1 MVTDAQKARFAA
13 VTEAVLS
20 GERADMGIGTYGEK
34 CMHLVLKHF
43 FCEDTD
49 CHEVGMGDFF
59 ADAVEGDTV
68 YEIQTGGFYPLKKKL
83 THYLTR
89 EDKRVV
95 IVAPVI
101 THKRLFWIDPE
112 TGAAEGKPRRVTV
125 SRAHYRVLREM
136 LWLRGLWDFS
146 RVTLRLV
153 FLTVDEYKRLDGYG
167 ADKKRKASKIERIP
181 GELLDILDI
190 VDTDG
195 VTALFLPHDLPSP
208 FTSADFSRLTGAKR
222 RALSAD
228 LAVLEHLGIIR
239 RAGKRGNA
247 ILYEKR
253 FVNDV

>member
-43 FCEDTD
+43 FCEDAD

-59 ADAVEGDTV
+59 ADAVVDGTV

-83 THYLTR
+83 TYYLTR
-89 EDKRVV
+89 DDKRVV
-95 IVAPVI
+95 IVAPVV

-125 SRAHYRVLREM
+125 SHARYRVLREM
-136 LWLRGLWDFS
+136 LWLRELLDFS

-153 FLTVDEYKRLDGYG
+153 FLSVDEYKRLDGYG
-167 ADKKRKASKIERIP
+167 ADKKRKASRIERIP
-181 GELLDILDI
+181 GELLDM
-190 VDTDG
+190 VDMASAAD
-195 VTALFLPHDLPSP
+195 VSAVFLPTELPTI
-208 FTSADFSRLTGAKR
+208 FTSADFSRLTGARK

-228 LAVLEHLGIIR
+228 LSVLEHFGIIR
-239 RAGKRGNA
+239 REGKRGNA
-247 ILYEKR
+247 ILYGR
-253 FVNDV
+253 V